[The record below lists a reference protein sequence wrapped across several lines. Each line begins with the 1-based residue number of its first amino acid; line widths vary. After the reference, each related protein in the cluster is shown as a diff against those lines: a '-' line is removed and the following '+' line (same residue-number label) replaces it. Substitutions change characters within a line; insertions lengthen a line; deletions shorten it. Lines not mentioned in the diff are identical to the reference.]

1 MSSLNLGDIT
11 FREDDLDVVLKS
23 VNDALG
29 SSLTQKN
36 VFVKDHMATIEI
48 NEIYGDISTEL
59 KQLVLK
65 MKEQNVFLQGCITEL
80 GDEETQYCF
89 EDGEFQIVSEQEA
102 WLKATSDTALK
113 EELQKRNLISFDELN
128 EYDANHKRVIT
139 SKDTAADK
147 KYQIIFKIQNERYY
161 CDVWAASLTHA
172 YGIFFMENS
181 HICYNDVEAVDRTEP
196 ATNSFL
202 KGWTWN
208 HYYDGS
214 GCLETPDGSLY
225 LEYDLQTQEYKEKG
239 KRWYFFPDYPEH
251 MSLSSFVKYTENEIV
266 EKLKKEKKNEY

>member
-1 MSSLNLGDIT
+1 MSRLNVGDIT

-23 VNDALG
+23 VNAALG
-29 SSLTQKN
+29 SNLTQKN

-48 NEIYGDISTEL
+48 NEVYGDISSEL

-89 EDGEFQIVSEQEA
+89 ENGEFQIVSEQEA

-113 EELQKRNLISFDELN
+113 EELQKRNLVNFGELN
-128 EYDANHKRVIT
+128 EYDANRKRIIT
-139 SKDTAADK
+139 NKDTAADK
-147 KYQIIFKIQNERYY
+147 KYQIIFNVQNEHYY
-161 CDVWAASLTHA
+161 CDVWAASLTQA

-181 HICYNDVEAVDRTEP
+181 HICYNDVEAVDQTVP
-196 ATNSFL
+196 ATNSLL

-214 GCLETPDGSLY
+214 GCLKTPDGNLY
-225 LEYDLQTQEYKEKG
+225 LEYDYQTQEYKKKG
-239 KRWYFFPDYPEH
+239 KNWYFFPDYPER
-251 MSLSSFVKYTENEIV
+251 MSLSSFVDYAENEVV
-266 EKLKKEKKNEY
+266 EKLKKENEK